1 MDINELL
8 QHDEEHILD
17 PEGSGDEEL
26 LEEPVKLAYDSAFE
40 NSTWE
45 TRMVEELRGEPIF
58 RVIAFD
64 KDFGPNSRLGL
75 LIFVVVYGL
84 SLFLQN

>member
-1 MDINELL
+1 MDVSELL

-17 PEGSGDEEL
+17 PEGSGDEAL
-26 LEEPVKLAYDSAFE
+26 VEEPVKPAYDSAFE

-45 TRMVEELRGEPIF
+45 TRTAEELRGEPIF

-64 KDFGPNSRLGL
+64 KDFGQNSRLGL
-75 LIFVVVYGL
+75 VKFLIF
-84 SLFLQN
+84 